1 MNTLKFSQ
9 DFINLTK
16 VIIFFIRE
24 NYKNVY
30 FEIKNHL
37 NYLTTLNKTSQLEE
51 IYREILKEKKLGLF
65 FEPASKYLILNVHK
79 NKDFFYEL
87 IINLMKEGFDIPI
100 NFWIEVV
107 NLIFDSPEKNLI
119 FEFIKII
126 NIRVIFIFEII
137 LLIDKDIKI

>member
-1 MNTLKFSQ
+1 
-9 DFINLTK
+9 
-16 VIIFFIRE
+16 
-24 NYKNVY
+24 
-30 FEIKNHL
+30 
-37 NYLTTLNKTSQLEE
+37 
-51 IYREILKEKKLGLF
+51 
-65 FEPASKYLILNVHK
+65 
-79 NKDFFYEL
+79 
-87 IINLMKEGFDIPI
+87 MKEGFDIPI